1 MNAPEPRSPEP
12 RTPEP
17 NWVPD
22 IRHAR
27 TLVIEALL
35 CDGDAERYLQAQR
48 AVALAADAAVLAR
61 TGRRIPTDL
70 GDPWPLV
77 ARTVP
82 ALGEWAAYFA
92 ATQPRRR
99 AIAAGRL
106 AVGAREAED
115 LVRDADSFCQAV
127 ITWADQRSVVVRRD
141 EPHVE
146 GRAIG

>member
-1 MNAPEPRSPEP
+1 MGTTRTTDEPR
-12 RTPEP
+12 
-17 NWVPD
+17 WVPD

-35 CDGDAERYLQAQR
+35 CEGAGERYLLAHR

-99 AIAAGRL
+99 AVAGGRL
-106 AVGAREAED
+106 AISTREADD
-115 LVRDADSFCQAV
+115 LVRDADSFCEAV
-127 ITWADQRSVVVRRD
+127 VVWAGQRSVIITRP
-141 EPHVE
+141 EPSRAE
-146 GRAIG
+146 GRGA

>member
-1 MNAPEPRSPEP
+1 MSIPDRGTAEPR
-12 RTPEP
+12 
-17 NWVPD
+17 WVPD

-35 CDGDAERYLQAQR
+35 CDAAAERYLQAQL

-99 AIAAGRL
+99 AIANGRL
-106 AVGAREAED
+106 AIGTREADD
-115 LVRDADSFCQAV
+115 LVRDADRFCEAV
-127 ITWADQRSVVVRRD
+127 IAWADQRSVVVRRAGQ
-141 EPHVE
+141 PSQPE